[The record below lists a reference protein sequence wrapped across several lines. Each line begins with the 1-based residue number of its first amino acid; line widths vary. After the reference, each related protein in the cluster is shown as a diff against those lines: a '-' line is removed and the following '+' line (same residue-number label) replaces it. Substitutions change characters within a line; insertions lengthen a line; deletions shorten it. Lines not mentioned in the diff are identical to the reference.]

1 VGRIDELIGAQRIV
15 VVRIAVRQPVAG
27 AIDEKCQYL
36 FHDTY
41 LLWLVSRAL
50 KMDTARM
57 RGSSRSA
64 GKIDY

>member
-1 VGRIDELIGAQRIV
+1 

-57 RGSSRSA
+57 RGSSRAA